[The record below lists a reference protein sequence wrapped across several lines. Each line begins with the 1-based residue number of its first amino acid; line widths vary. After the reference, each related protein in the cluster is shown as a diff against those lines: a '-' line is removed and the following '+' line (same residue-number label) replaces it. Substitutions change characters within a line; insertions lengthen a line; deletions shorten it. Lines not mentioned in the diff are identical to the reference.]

1 MLNKDQMSAI
11 ISELHIADA
20 LASQKGIGNK
30 DSINQYKVSYRD
42 WVFQK
47 YGVSGEQF
55 QTSFDF
61 YAANPVLLDSVYAD
75 VVTKLSAKESEYAG
89 K

>member
-1 MLNKDQMSAI
+1 MLNKDQMSDI
-11 ISELHIADA
+11 IGDLHIADA
-20 LASQKGIGNK
+20 LAAQKGIGNK
-30 DSINQYKVSYRD
+30 DSISQFKVTYRD
-42 WVFQK
+42 WVFRK
-47 YGVSGEQF
+47 YGVTDEQF

-75 VVTKLSAKESEYAG
+75 VVTKLSAKESEYVG